1 MVTGFFKKLKNKL
14 FNSSSKFTK
23 NLDEAVKEAT
33 ETDVEEIDDGEK
45 SSAETL
51 EKIKKNEEVKRGEEE
66 NQVSQVENMDEK
78 INVNSNNPKV
88 NKAKSVVKKAFDF
101 LRSKPDTRKI
111 LFNDDFVE
119 KLEDILISSDVGSKT
134 ALKISEKISS
144 KAYGRKIAVTQLKEY
159 LIDEITMILEP
170 IAKPIPIYQTV
181 PQIVVVVGV
190 NGSGKTT
197 TIGKLASQFK
207 MAGKSVMIGAGDT
220 FRAAAI
226 EQLSVWAERVDVP
239 IVKGDQGSD
248 PASLAY
254 KSVEKAINENMD
266 LLFIDTAGRLQ
277 NKTDLM
283 QELVKIVTVIK
294 KVKSDA
300 PENIILVLDA
310 TTGQNIISQVEI
322 FQQMV
327 NITGIIMTKLDGS
340 AKGGVLISVAD
351 RFKLPIHAI
360 GVGETLDDL
369 QPFDPEEFA
378 TALIG
383 DFRE

>member
-33 ETDVEEIDDGEK
+33 ETDVEIDDREK
-45 SSAETL
+45 SSEETL
-51 EKIKKNEEVKRGEEE
+51 EKNKKNEEVKRGEEE
-66 NQVSQVENMDEK
+66 NQVSQVENMDKK
-78 INVNSNNPKV
+78 IDVDSNNPKV

-170 IAKPIPIYQTV
+170 IAKPIPIYQKV

>member
-33 ETDVEEIDDGEK
+33 ETDVEIDDREK
-45 SSAETL
+45 SSEETL
-51 EKIKKNEEVKRGEEE
+51 EKNKKNEEVKRGEEE
-66 NQVSQVENMDEK
+66 NQVSQVENMDKK
-78 INVNSNNPKV
+78 IDVESNNPKV

>member
-33 ETDVEEIDDGEK
+33 ETDVEIDDGEK

-51 EKIKKNEEVKRGEEE
+51 EKNKKNEEVKRGEEE
-66 NQVSQVENMDEK
+66 NQVSQVENMDKK
-78 INVNSNNPKV
+78 IDVNSNNPKV
-88 NKAKSVVKKAFDF
+88 NEAKSVVKKAFDF

>member
-33 ETDVEEIDDGEK
+33 ETDVEIDDREK
-45 SSAETL
+45 SSEETL
-51 EKIKKNEEVKRGEEE
+51 EKNKKNEEVKRGEEE

-340 AKGGVLISVAD
+340 AKGGILISVAD

>member
-1 MVTGFFKKLKNKL
+1 MVTGFFKKLTNKL
-14 FNSSSKFTK
+14 FNSNSKFTK
-23 NLDEAVKEAT
+23 NLDEAVNEVTEKE
-33 ETDVEEIDDGEK
+33 VEVDLAKIAPE
-45 SSAETL
+45 ETL
-51 EKIKKNEEVKRGEEE
+51 QKNETKSKEIIKSEKKET
-66 NQVSQVENMDEK
+66 SQVES
-78 INVNSNNPKV
+78 INQNSDTNRDIPKAT
-88 NKAKSVVKKAFDF
+88 KAKSVVKKAFDL
-101 LRSKPDTRKI
+101 LRSKPDVRKV
-111 LFNDDFVE
+111 LFNDEFLE

-144 KAYGRKIAVTQLKEY
+144 KAYGKKIEVTQLKRY
-159 LIDEITMILEP
+159 LVEEITMILEP
-170 IAKPIPIYQTV
+170 IAKPIPIYKSA

-226 EQLSVWAERVDVP
+226 EQLSVWANRVNVP
-239 IVKGDQGSD
+239 IIKAEQGAD

-254 KSVEKAINENMD
+254 KSVEKAIQENMD

-294 KVKSDA
+294 KVKNEA

-322 FQQMV
+322 FKQMV
-327 NITGIIMTKLDGS
+327 NVTGIIMTKLDGS
-340 AKGGVLISVAD
+340 AKGGILISIAD
-351 RFKLPIHAI
+351 RFRLPIHAI

>member
-33 ETDVEEIDDGEK
+33 ETDVEIDDGEN

-51 EKIKKNEEVKRGEEE
+51 EKNKKNEEVKRGEEE

>member
-23 NLDEAVKEAT
+23 NLDEAVKEVSET
-33 ETDVEEIDDGEK
+33 EVEVDIEKKAPVETFGKNEIK
-45 SSAETL
+45 SKSTSDPKESQVL
-51 EKIKKNEEVKRGEEE
+51 NEDIIKKSRNTDKD
-66 NQVSQVENMDEK
+66 SQK
-78 INVNSNNPKV
+78 AA
-88 NKAKSVVKKAFDF
+88 KAKSVVKKALDLF
-101 LRSKPDTRKI
+101 RSKPDARKI
-111 LFNDDFVE
+111 LFNDEFLE

-144 KAYGRKIAVTQLKEY
+144 KAYGKKIEVTQLKEY

-170 IAKPIPIYQTV
+170 IAKPIPIYKTV
-181 PQIVVVVGV
+181 PQILVVVGV

-197 TIGKLASQFK
+197 TIGKLASKFK
-207 MAGKSVMIGAGDT
+207 IAGKSVMIGAGDT

-239 IVKGDQGSD
+239 IVKAEQGSD

-254 KSVEKAINENMD
+254 KSVEKAIDEKVD

-294 KVKSDA
+294 KVKNGA

-340 AKGGVLISVAD
+340 AKGGILISVAD

>member
-33 ETDVEEIDDGEK
+33 ETDVEIDDREK
-45 SSAETL
+45 SSEETL
-51 EKIKKNEEVKRGEEE
+51 EKNKKNEEVKRGEEE
-66 NQVSQVENMDEK
+66 NQVSQVENMDKK
-78 INVNSNNPKV
+78 IDVNSNNPKV

-159 LIDEITMILEP
+159 LIEEITMILEP

>member
-1 MVTGFFKKLKNKL
+1 MVTGFFKKLTNKL

-23 NLDEAVKEAT
+23 DLDEAVNEVSET
-33 ETDVEEIDDGEK
+33 EVELDVKKIAHDEKLENNELKSERESRPEK
-45 SSAETL
+45 SEAS
-51 EKIKKNEEVKRGEEE
+51 KVKNI
-66 NQVSQVENMDEK
+66 NQESN
-78 INVNSNNPKV
+78 INSDIRKAT
-88 NKAKSVVKKAFDF
+88 KAKSVVKKALDL
-101 LRSKPDTRKI
+101 LRSKPDVRKV
-111 LFNDDFVE
+111 LFNDEFLE

-134 ALKISEKISS
+134 ALRISERISS
-144 KAYGRKIAVTQLKEY
+144 KAYGKKIEVTQLKQY
-159 LIDEITMILEP
+159 LVEEITMILEP
-170 IAKPIPIYQTV
+170 IAKPIPIFKSV

-239 IVKGDQGSD
+239 IIKAEQGSD

-254 KSVEKAINENMD
+254 KSVEKAISEKMD

-294 KVKSDA
+294 KLKNEA

-322 FQQMV
+322 FQKMV
-327 NITGIIMTKLDGS
+327 NVTGIIMTKLDGS
-340 AKGGVLISVAD
+340 AKGGILISVAD
-351 RFKLPIHAI
+351 RFRLPIHAI

-383 DFRE
+383 DFRD

>member
-33 ETDVEEIDDGEK
+33 ETDVEIDDREK
-45 SSAETL
+45 SSEETL
-51 EKIKKNEEVKRGEEE
+51 EKNKKNEEVKRGEEE
-66 NQVSQVENMDEK
+66 NQVSQAENMDEK
-78 INVNSNNPKV
+78 INVNSKNPKV
-88 NKAKSVVKKAFDF
+88 NNAKSVVKKAFDF

-170 IAKPIPIYQTV
+170 IAKPIPIYQKV

>member
-33 ETDVEEIDDGEK
+33 ETDVKIDDGEK

-51 EKIKKNEEVKRGEEE
+51 EKNKKNEEVKRGEEE
-66 NQVSQVENMDEK
+66 NQVSQVENMDKK
-78 INVNSNNPKV
+78 IDVNSNNPKV

>member
-1 MVTGFFKKLKNKL
+1 MLKNKL

-23 NLDEAVKEAT
+23 NLDEAVKEVT
-33 ETDVEEIDDGEK
+33 ETDVVIDDEEK

-51 EKIKKNEEVKRGEEE
+51 EKNKKNEEVKRGEEE
-66 NQVSQVENMDEK
+66 NQVSQVENMDKK
-78 INVNSNNPKV
+78 IDVDSNNPKV

>member
-33 ETDVEEIDDGEK
+33 ETDVEIDDGEN

-51 EKIKKNEEVKRGEEE
+51 EKNKKNEEVKLGEEE

>member
-1 MVTGFFKKLKNKL
+1 MVTGFFKKLTNKL

-23 NLDEAVKEAT
+23 NLDEVVNEVLEAEVKVDLEKKSIEEKPEKNEIKSKEINRPEQSAISLEENIADKSDSNKDIPKEAT
-33 ETDVEEIDDGEK
+33 T
-45 SSAETL
+45 
-51 EKIKKNEEVKRGEEE
+51 
-66 NQVSQVENMDEK
+66 
-78 INVNSNNPKV
+78 
-88 NKAKSVVKKAFDF
+88 KSVVKKALDL
-101 LRSKPDTRKI
+101 LRSKTDARKV
-111 LFNDDFVE
+111 LFNEEFLE
-119 KLEDILISSDVGSKT
+119 RLEDILISSDVGSKT
-134 ALKISEKISS
+134 ALKISEKIFS
-144 KAYGRKIAVTQLKEY
+144 KAYGKKIAVTQLKQY
-159 LIDEITMILEP
+159 LVEEITTILEP
-170 IAKPIPIYQTV
+170 IAKPIPIYKST
-181 PQIVVVVGV
+181 PQIVLVVGV

-239 IVKGDQGSD
+239 IIKAEQGSD

-254 KSVEKAINENMD
+254 KSVEKAIHEKMD

-283 QELVKIVTVIK
+283 QELVKVVNVIK
-294 KVKSDA
+294 KVKDEA

-310 TTGQNIISQVEI
+310 TTGQNIISQVEV

-327 NITGIIMTKLDGS
+327 NVTGIIMTKLDGS
-340 AKGGVLISVAD
+340 AKGGILISVAD

-369 QPFDPEEFA
+369 QAFDPEEFA

>member
-1 MVTGFFKKLKNKL
+1 MCIR
-14 FNSSSKFTK
+14 
-23 NLDEAVKEAT
+23 D
-33 ETDVEEIDDGEK
+33 
-45 SSAETL
+45 
-51 EKIKKNEEVKRGEEE
+51 R
-66 NQVSQVENMDEK
+66 
-78 INVNSNNPKV
+78 
-88 NKAKSVVKKAFDF
+88 
-101 LRSKPDTRKI
+101 
-111 LFNDDFVE
+111 
-119 KLEDILISSDVGSKT
+119 DVGSKT

-254 KSVEKAINENMD
+254 KSVEKAINEKID

>member
-33 ETDVEEIDDGEK
+33 ETDGEVDDEEK
-45 SSAETL
+45 SPAETL
-51 EKIKKNEEVKRGEEE
+51 EKNKKNMEVKTGKGEKQVYQIE
-66 NQVSQVENMDEK
+66 NIDEK
-78 INVNSNNPKV
+78 INVDSNNQKV

-101 LRSKPDTRKI
+101 LKSKPDTRKI
-111 LFNDDFVE
+111 LFNDDFLE

-170 IAKPIPIYQTV
+170 IAKPIPIYKTV

-254 KSVEKAINENMD
+254 KSVEKAINEKMD

-340 AKGGVLISVAD
+340 AKGGILISVAD

>member
-1 MVTGFFKKLKNKL
+1 MVTGFFKKLTNKL
-14 FNSSSKFTK
+14 FNSNSKFTK
-23 NLDEAVKEAT
+23 NLDEAV
-33 ETDVEEIDDGEK
+33 
-45 SSAETL
+45 S
-51 EKIKKNEEVKRGEEE
+51 EVSE
-66 NQVSQVENMDEK
+66 NQVEEDLEKKALEEKLAKNEIKSKEISRSEKSGILQVEDINEK
-78 INVNSNNPKV
+78 SNPDKDIQKEP
-88 NKAKSVVKKAFDF
+88 KAKSVVKKALDL
-101 LRSKPDTRKI
+101 LRSKPDVRKV
-111 LFNDDFVE
+111 LFNDEFLE
-119 KLEDILISSDVGSKT
+119 RLEDILISSDVGSKT

-144 KAYGRKIAVTQLKEY
+144 RAFGKKIEVMQLKKY
-159 LIDEITMILEP
+159 LIEEITMILEP
-170 IAKPIPIYQTV
+170 IAKPIPIYKST
-181 PQIVVVVGV
+181 PQIVLVVGV

-239 IVKGDQGSD
+239 IIKAEQGSD

-254 KSVEKAINENMD
+254 KSVEKAIYEKMD

-283 QELVKIVTVIK
+283 QELVKVVNVIK
-294 KVKSDA
+294 KVKNDA

-310 TTGQNIISQVEI
+310 TTGQNIISQVEV

-327 NITGIIMTKLDGS
+327 NVTGIIMTKLDGS
-340 AKGGVLISVAD
+340 AKGGILISVAD
-351 RFKLPIHAI
+351 RFRLPIHAI

>member
-23 NLDEAVKEAT
+23 SLDEAVNEVSKAEV
-33 ETDVEEIDDGEK
+33 DVNIEKKVSVEK
-45 SSAETL
+45 SE
-51 EKIKKNEEVKRGEEE
+51 KNEINSKKISESEKSQFAQDVDTDQNKDIVKDG
-66 NQVSQVENMDEK
+66 Q
-78 INVNSNNPKV
+78 KV
-88 NKAKSVVKKAFDF
+88 TNAKSVVKKALD
-101 LRSKPDTRKI
+101 LLKRKPDPRKI
-111 LFNDDFVE
+111 LFNDEFLE

-144 KAYGRKIAVTQLKEY
+144 RVYGKKIDVMQLKEY
-159 LIDEITMILEP
+159 LIDEITKILEP
-170 IAKPIPIYQTV
+170 IAKPIPIYKTA

-239 IVKGDQGSD
+239 IIKAEQGSD

-254 KSVEKAINENMD
+254 KSVERAINEKTD

-294 KVKSDA
+294 KVKSEA
-300 PENIILVLDA
+300 PA
-310 TTGQNIISQVEI
+310 NIISVSY
-322 FQQMV
+322 
-327 NITGIIMTKLDGS
+327 THLR
-340 AKGGVLISVAD
+340 A
-351 RFKLPIHAI
+351 H
-360 GVGETLDDL
+360 ET
-369 QPFDPEEFA
+369 
-378 TALIG
+378 
-383 DFRE
+383 

>member
-1 MVTGFFKKLKNKL
+1 MVTGFFKKLTNKL
-14 FNSSSKFTK
+14 FNSNSKFTK
-23 NLDEAVKEAT
+23 NLDEAVSEVSENEVAEDLEKKALEEKLAKNEIKSKE
-33 ETDVEEIDDGEK
+33 ISRSEK
-45 SSAETL
+45 SGIL
-51 EKIKKNEEVKRGEEE
+51 
-66 NQVSQVENMDEK
+66 QVEDINEK
-78 INVNSNNPKV
+78 SNPDKDIQKEP
-88 NKAKSVVKKAFDF
+88 KAKSVVKKALDL
-101 LRSKPDTRKI
+101 LRSKPDVRKV
-111 LFNDDFVE
+111 LFNDEFLE
-119 KLEDILISSDVGSKT
+119 RLEDILISSDVGSKT

-144 KAYGRKIAVTQLKEY
+144 RAFGKKIEVMQLKKY
-159 LIDEITMILEP
+159 LIEEITMILEP
-170 IAKPIPIYQTV
+170 IAKPIPIYNST
-181 PQIVVVVGV
+181 PQIVLVVGV

-239 IVKGDQGSD
+239 IIKAEQGSD

-254 KSVEKAINENMD
+254 KSVEKAIYEKMD

-283 QELVKIVTVIK
+283 QELVKVVNVIK
-294 KVKSDA
+294 KVKNEA
-300 PENIILVLDA
+300 PENIILVLDS
-310 TTGQNIISQVEI
+310 TTGQNIISQVEV

-327 NITGIIMTKLDGS
+327 NVTGIIMTKLDGS
-340 AKGGVLISVAD
+340 AKGGILISVAD
-351 RFKLPIHAI
+351 RFRLPIHAI

>member
-1 MVTGFFKKLKNKL
+1 MVTGFFKKLTNKL

-23 NLDEAVKEAT
+23 DLDEAVKEVSET
-33 ETDVEEIDDGEK
+33 EVELDVKKIANDRKFENNGLK
-45 SSAETL
+45 SEARSSP
-51 EKIKKNEEVKRGEEE
+51 EKIEA
-66 NQVSQVENMDEK
+66 SQVKK
-78 INVNSNNPKV
+78 INQDSNINSNIRKPT
-88 NKAKSVVKKAFDF
+88 KAKSVVKKALDL
-101 LRSKPDTRKI
+101 LRSKPDVRKI
-111 LFNDDFVE
+111 LFNDEFLE

-134 ALKISEKISS
+134 ALKISERISS
-144 KAYGRKIAVTQLKEY
+144 KTYGKKIEVTLLKQY
-159 LIDEITMILEP
+159 LIEEITMILEP
-170 IAKPIPIYQTV
+170 IAKPIPIYKSE
-181 PQIVVVVGV
+181 PQIVLVVGV

-239 IVKGDQGSD
+239 IIKAEQGSD

-254 KSVEKAINENMD
+254 KSVEKAISEKMD

-294 KVKSDA
+294 KLKNEA

-322 FQQMV
+322 FQKMV
-327 NITGIIMTKLDGS
+327 NVTGIIMTKLDGS
-340 AKGGVLISVAD
+340 AKGGILISVAD
-351 RFKLPIHAI
+351 RFRLPIHAI

>member
-1 MVTGFFKKLKNKL
+1 MVTGFFKKLTNKL

-23 NLDEAVKEAT
+23 DLDEAVNEVSETEAEVDVAKISPDKKLENNEIKSEAT
-33 ETDVEEIDDGEK
+33 IRLEK
-45 SSAETL
+45 SEA
-51 EKIKKNEEVKRGEEE
+51 
-66 NQVSQVENMDEK
+66 SQVGTVNQEANINKDIEK
-78 INVNSNNPKV
+78 P
-88 NKAKSVVKKAFDF
+88 NKAKSVVKKAFDL
-101 LRSKPDTRKI
+101 LRSKPDVRKV
-111 LFNDDFVE
+111 LFNDEFLE

-134 ALKISEKISS
+134 ALKISERISL
-144 KAYGRKIAVTQLKEY
+144 KAYGKKIEVTQLKQY
-159 LIDEITMILEP
+159 LIEEIAMILEP
-170 IAKPIPIYQTV
+170 IAKPIPIYTSA

-239 IVKGDQGSD
+239 IIKAEQGSD

-254 KSVEKAINENMD
+254 KSVEKAISEKMD

-294 KVKSDA
+294 KVKNEA

-310 TTGQNIISQVEI
+310 TTGQNIVSQVEI

-327 NITGIIMTKLDGS
+327 NVTGIIMTKLDGS
-340 AKGGVLISVAD
+340 AKGGILISVAD
-351 RFKLPIHAI
+351 RFRLPIHAI

>member
-23 NLDEAVKEAT
+23 NLDEAVKEVS
-33 ETDVEEIDDGEK
+33 ETQVELDNEKKLSVEKLEK
-45 SSAETL
+45 SEIKS
-51 EKIKKNEEVKRGEEE
+51 KITSDPGKSK
-66 NQVSQVENMDEK
+66 VSQEDNSHQ
-78 INVNSNNPKV
+78 NSNIGKASQKES
-88 NKAKSVVKKAFDF
+88 KAKSAMKKAFGL
-101 LRSKPDTRKI
+101 LRSKPDPRKI
-111 LFNDDFVE
+111 LFNDEFLE
-119 KLEDILISSDVGSKT
+119 RLEDILISSDVGSKT

-144 KAYGRKIAVTQLKEY
+144 KAYGKKIEVMQLKEY
-159 LIDEITMILEP
+159 LIDEISTILEP
-170 IAKPIPIYQTV
+170 IAKPIPIYKTV
-181 PQIVVVVGV
+181 PQIALIVGV

-239 IVKGDQGSD
+239 IIKAEQGSD

-254 KSVEKAINENMD
+254 KAVEKAINENMD

-283 QELVKIVTVIK
+283 QELVKIVSVIK
-294 KVKSDA
+294 KVKTEA

-340 AKGGVLISVAD
+340 AKGGILISVAD

>member
-23 NLDEAVKEAT
+23 NLDEAVKDVT
-33 ETDVEEIDDGEK
+33 EIDVEVDDGEK
-45 SSAETL
+45 SPAEKL
-51 EKIKKNEEVKRGEEE
+51 EKNKKNMGEKRGKEET
-66 NQVSQVENMDEK
+66 QVSQLENIDEK
-78 INVNSNNPKV
+78 INVDVNNQKV
-88 NKAKSVVKKAFDF
+88 HKPKSVVKKAFDF

-170 IAKPIPIYQTV
+170 IAKPIPIYKTV

-207 MAGKSVMIGAGDT
+207 IAGKSVMIGAGDT

-239 IVKGDQGSD
+239 IVKGEQGSD

-254 KSVEKAINENMD
+254 KSVEKAINEKMD

-294 KVKSDA
+294 KVKNDA

-340 AKGGVLISVAD
+340 AKGGILISVAD

>member
-33 ETDVEEIDDGEK
+33 ETDVEIDDGEK
-45 SSAETL
+45 SSAE
-51 EKIKKNEEVKRGEEE
+51 KSKKHSKNEEVKRGEEE

>member
-33 ETDVEEIDDGEK
+33 ETDVEIDDREK
-45 SSAETL
+45 SSEETL
-51 EKIKKNEEVKRGEEE
+51 EKNKKNEEVKRGEEE
-66 NQVSQVENMDEK
+66 NQVSQVENMDKK
-78 INVNSNNPKV
+78 IDVDSNNPKV

-119 KLEDILISSDVGSKT
+119 RLEDILISSDVGSKT

-207 MAGKSVMIGAGDT
+207 IAGKSVMIGAGDT

-340 AKGGVLISVAD
+340 AKGGILISVAD

>member
-1 MVTGFFKKLKNKL
+1 MVTGFFKKLTNKL

-23 NLDEAVKEAT
+23 DLEEAVNEVSETEA
-33 ETDVEEIDDGEK
+33 EPDVKKIAHDEKLENNELKSERESRPEK
-45 SSAETL
+45 SVA
-51 EKIKKNEEVKRGEEE
+51 
-66 NQVSQVENMDEK
+66 SQVKN
-78 INVNSNNPKV
+78 INQESNINSDIRKAT
-88 NKAKSVVKKAFDF
+88 KAKSVVKKALDL
-101 LRSKPDTRKI
+101 LRSKPDVRKV
-111 LFNDDFVE
+111 LFNDEFLE

-134 ALKISEKISS
+134 ALKISERISS
-144 KAYGRKIAVTQLKEY
+144 KAYGKKIEVAQLKQY
-159 LIDEITMILEP
+159 LIEEIAMILEP
-170 IAKPIPIYQTV
+170 IPIYTSV

-239 IVKGDQGSD
+239 IIKAEQGSD

-254 KSVEKAINENMD
+254 KSVEKAISEKMD

-294 KVKSDA
+294 KLKNEA

-327 NITGIIMTKLDGS
+327 NVTGIIMTKLDGS
-340 AKGGVLISVAD
+340 AKGGILISVAD
-351 RFKLPIHAI
+351 RFRLPIHAI
-360 GVGETLDDL
+360 GVGEKLDDL

>member
-23 NLDEAVKEAT
+23 NLDEAVKEVT
-33 ETDVEEIDDGEK
+33 ETDVEIDDGEK

-51 EKIKKNEEVKRGEEE
+51 EKNKKNEEVKRGEEE
-66 NQVSQVENMDEK
+66 NQVSTVENMDEK

>member
-23 NLDEAVKEAT
+23 NLDEAVNEVSKAKV
-33 ETDVEEIDDGEK
+33 DVNIEKKVSVEK
-45 SSAETL
+45 SE
-51 EKIKKNEEVKRGEEE
+51 KNEINSKKISESEK
-66 NQVSQVENMDEK
+66 SQFAQDGDTDQNKD
-78 INVNSNNPKV
+78 IVNDGQKV
-88 NKAKSVVKKAFDF
+88 NNAKSVVKKALD
-101 LRSKPDTRKI
+101 LLKRTPDPRKI
-111 LFNDDFVE
+111 LFNDEFLE

-144 KAYGRKIAVTQLKEY
+144 KVYGKKIEVMQLKEY
-159 LIDEITMILEP
+159 LIDEITKILEP
-170 IAKPIPIYQTV
+170 IAKPIPIYKTA

-239 IVKGDQGSD
+239 IIKAEQGSD

-254 KSVEKAINENMD
+254 KSVERAINEKTD

-294 KVKSDA
+294 KVKNEA

-327 NITGIIMTKLDGS
+327 NITGLIMTKLDGS
-340 AKGGVLISVAD
+340 AKGGILISVAD
-351 RFKLPIHAI
+351 RFQLPIHAI

>member
-1 MVTGFFKKLKNKL
+1 MVTGFFKKLTNKL
-14 FNSSSKFTK
+14 FNSNSKFTK
-23 NLDEAVKEAT
+23 NLDEAV
-33 ETDVEEIDDGEK
+33 
-45 SSAETL
+45 S
-51 EKIKKNEEVKRGEEE
+51 EVSE
-66 NQVSQVENMDEK
+66 NQVEEDLEKKALEEKLAKNEIKSKEISRSEKSGILQVEDINEK
-78 INVNSNNPKV
+78 SNPDKDIQKEP
-88 NKAKSVVKKAFDF
+88 KAKSVVKKALDL
-101 LRSKPDTRKI
+101 LRSKPDVRKV
-111 LFNDDFVE
+111 LFNDEFLE
-119 KLEDILISSDVGSKT
+119 RLEDILISSDVGSKT

-144 KAYGRKIAVTQLKEY
+144 RAFGKKIEVMQLKKY
-159 LIDEITMILEP
+159 LIEEITMILEP
-170 IAKPIPIYQTV
+170 IAKPIPIYNST
-181 PQIVVVVGV
+181 PQIVLVVGV

-239 IVKGDQGSD
+239 IIKAEQGSD

-254 KSVEKAINENMD
+254 KSVEKAIYEKMD

-283 QELVKIVTVIK
+283 QELVKVVNVIK
-294 KVKSDA
+294 KVKNDA

-310 TTGQNIISQVEI
+310 TTGQNIISQVEV

-327 NITGIIMTKLDGS
+327 NVTGIIMTKLDGS
-340 AKGGVLISVAD
+340 AKGGILISVAD
-351 RFKLPIHAI
+351 RFMLPIHAI

>member
-1 MVTGFFKKLKNKL
+1 MVTGFFKKLTNKL

-23 NLDEAVKEAT
+23 NLDEVVNEVSETEVEVDLEKKSIEEKPEKNEIKSNEINRPEQSAISLEENITEKSDSNKDIPREAT
-33 ETDVEEIDDGEK
+33 G
-45 SSAETL
+45 
-51 EKIKKNEEVKRGEEE
+51 
-66 NQVSQVENMDEK
+66 
-78 INVNSNNPKV
+78 
-88 NKAKSVVKKAFDF
+88 KSVVKKALDL
-101 LRSKPDTRKI
+101 LRNKTDARKV
-111 LFNDDFVE
+111 LFNEEFLE
-119 KLEDILISSDVGSKT
+119 RLEDILISSDVGSKT
-134 ALKISEKISS
+134 ALKISEKIFS
-144 KAYGRKIAVTQLKEY
+144 KAYGKKIAVTQLKQY
-159 LIDEITMILEP
+159 LIEEITMILEP
-170 IAKPIPIYQTV
+170 IAKPIPIYKST
-181 PQIVVVVGV
+181 PQIVLVVGV

-239 IVKGDQGSD
+239 IIKAEQGSD

-254 KSVEKAINENMD
+254 KSVEKAIHEKMD

-283 QELVKIVTVIK
+283 QELVKVVNVIK
-294 KVKSDA
+294 KVKNEA

-310 TTGQNIISQVEI
+310 TTGQNIISQVEV

-327 NITGIIMTKLDGS
+327 NVTGIIMTKLDGS
-340 AKGGVLISVAD
+340 AKGGILISVAD

-369 QPFDPEEFA
+369 QAFDPEEFA

>member
-33 ETDVEEIDDGEK
+33 ETDVEIDDGEK

-51 EKIKKNEEVKRGEEE
+51 EKNKKNEEVKRGEEE
-66 NQVSQVENMDEK
+66 NQVSQVENMDKK
-78 INVNSNNPKV
+78 IDVNSNNPKV

-101 LRSKPDTRKI
+101 LRTKPDTRKI

-181 PQIVVVVGV
+181 PQIVVIVGV

>member
-33 ETDVEEIDDGEK
+33 ETDVEIDDGEK

-51 EKIKKNEEVKRGEEE
+51 EKNKKNEEVKRGEEE
-66 NQVSQVENMDEK
+66 NQVSQVENMDKK
-78 INVNSNNPKV
+78 IDVDSNNPKV

-254 KSVEKAINENMD
+254 KSVEKAVNENMD

>member
-33 ETDVEEIDDGEK
+33 ETDVEVDDEEK
-45 SSAETL
+45 SPAETL
-51 EKIKKNEEVKRGEEE
+51 EKNKKNMEVKKGEKE
-66 NQVSQVENMDEK
+66 NQVSQIENIDEK
-78 INVNSNNPKV
+78 INVDSNNQKV

-181 PQIVVVVGV
+181 PQIIVVVGV
-190 NGSGKTT
+190 NGTGKTT

-277 NKTDLM
+277 NKTNLM

>member
-33 ETDVEEIDDGEK
+33 ETDVEIDDREK
-45 SSAETL
+45 SSEETL
-51 EKIKKNEEVKRGEEE
+51 EKNKKNEEVKRGEEE
-66 NQVSQVENMDEK
+66 NQVSQVENMDKK
-78 INVNSNNPKV
+78 IDVNTNNPKV

-111 LFNDDFVE
+111 LFNDDFLE

-170 IAKPIPIYQTV
+170 IAKPIPIYKTV

>member
-23 NLDEAVKEAT
+23 NLDEAVKQAT
-33 ETDVEEIDDGEK
+33 ETEAEIDDGEK
-45 SSAETL
+45 SSTETL
-51 EKIKKNEEVKRGEEE
+51 EKNKKNEEVKRGEEE
-66 NQVSQVENMDEK
+66 SQFSQVENMDEK

-159 LIDEITMILEP
+159 LIGEITMILEP

-254 KSVEKAINENMD
+254 KSVEKAINENVD